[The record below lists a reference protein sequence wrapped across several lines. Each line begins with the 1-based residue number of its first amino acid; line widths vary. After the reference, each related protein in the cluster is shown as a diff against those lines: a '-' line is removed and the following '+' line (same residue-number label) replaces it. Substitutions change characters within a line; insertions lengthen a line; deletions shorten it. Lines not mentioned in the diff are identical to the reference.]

1 VEKIFGVPVD
11 DVLYSEEIP
20 FSGNEKLEPLSM
32 EPVKTT
38 IVCGICGAPIR
49 RGQLTCTHAKMLLD
63 LKARVEKL
71 EVEIGAGV
79 K

>member
-1 VEKIFGVPVD
+1 MEKIFGVPVE

-20 FSGNEKLEPLSM
+20 FSGNEKLESLHM
-32 EPVKTT
+32 EPANLTVVCA
-38 IVCGICGAPIR
+38 VCGAAIR

-71 EVEIGAGV
+71 EAVIWAGV